1 MSTTSLS
8 IRIDKVARLLAALA
22 LSASVAAFAADRAAL
37 AGCGGG
43 GGGGGGRAAAPAS
56 GDSFQPKKLSPGD
69 RAKLTKIIQTGR
81 WTTSMANDFNNPAAQ
96 KRYDEF
102 VDQAK
107 QILDDLDKKGY
118 DTDPEYESDVYAL
131 KKMMAAG
138 SQNGGYSPPTGF
150 VPGTTGITSSK

>member
-69 RAKLTKIIQTGR
+69 RAKLTKIIQTGTKIVSNAHDVSDPT
-81 WTTSMANDFNNPAAQ
+81 WE
-96 KRYDEF
+96 KRYGDF
-102 VDQAK
+102 VDQSK

-118 DTDPEYESDVYAL
+118 DTDPEYESDVFKL
-131 KKMMAAG
+131 KQMMSTGA
-138 SQNGGYSPPTGF
+138 QNGGYSPPTGF